1 MGTFREIDSVVVVII
16 EWALADCLFP
26 LTFIFFFFFLSFFL
40 LVKNN
45 QPRRSS
51 CCVFPPHH
59 HHRHHFLCVC
69 VCPES
74 KYKNNGVDR
83 DGVLMMN
90 LRLFGGAITVSLAIS
105 HGNPA
110 EDCRFDLLLLLPW
123 LALLFSY
130 MFVDV
135 QETCRRRLRR
145 QWPSAHYIRHVHTRH
160 ATSSTHSCG
169 WIALFPLI
177 SRSLFCFFSFCAALL
192 FIDRGTNTRENRE
205 KRPWFSPFFCL
216 FFI

>member
-1 MGTFREIDSVVVVII
+1 
-16 EWALADCLFP
+16 
-26 LTFIFFFFFLSFFL
+26 
-40 LVKNN
+40 
-45 QPRRSS
+45 
-51 CCVFPPHH
+51 
-59 HHRHHFLCVC
+59 
-69 VCPES
+69 
-74 KYKNNGVDR
+74 
-83 DGVLMMN
+83 VLMMN

-145 QWPSAHYIRHVHTRH
+145 QWPSAHYIQHVHIHT
-160 ATSSTHSCG
+160 TSSTHSCG

-205 KRPWFSPFFCL
+205 KRPWFSPFFFVSFL
-216 FFI
+216 YRPVVLLADKRNTGRKENFQLALNVHRSDPLGETQHTWNNTAERWHWQ